1 MLKSI
6 SGGDET
12 ILCPRAHF
20 CWNGRAQHA
29 VETFLPAS
37 SRSRVHQTHPL
48 RFHSSQARH
57 VLSSHRKALSA
68 PDGPVA
74 SLLLL

>member
-6 SGGDET
+6 LGGDET
-12 ILCPRAHF
+12 ILCPRSHF
-20 CWNGRAQHA
+20 SMLSKLH
-29 VETFLPAS
+29 FLPAS
-37 SRSRVHQTHPL
+37 SRRRVRQTHPL
-48 RFHSSQARH
+48 KFHSSQARH
-57 VLSSHRKALSA
+57 VLSSHRKGHSA